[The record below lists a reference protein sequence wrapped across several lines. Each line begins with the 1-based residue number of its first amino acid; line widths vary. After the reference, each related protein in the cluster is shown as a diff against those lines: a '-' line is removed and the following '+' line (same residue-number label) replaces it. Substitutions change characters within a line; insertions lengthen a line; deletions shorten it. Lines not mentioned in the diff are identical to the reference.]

1 MGKNAPTL
9 PETAAFLEAAQA
21 AGPRDHAL
29 ACLLTLN
36 GLTVEAVCGARAS
49 DLRGQEGRGE
59 LAVSLV
65 GGRPVAMPIPPRTL
79 SALEDHLA
87 GRDEGPLLLAD
98 DGSPLGIQDAH
109 GIVRRL
115 VRAAGLGHRLD

>member
-29 ACLLTLN
+29 ACLMALN
-36 GLTVEAVCGARAS
+36 GLPLEAVCAAEVA
-49 DLRGQEGRGE
+49 DLRDDGSGML
-59 LAVSLV
+59 LAVSLT
-65 GGRPVAMPIPPRTL
+65 GGPPVTVPLPPRTVH
-79 SALEDHLA
+79 AIEDHLED
-87 GRDEGPLLLAD
+87 RDEGPLLLAD
-98 DGSPLGIQDAH
+98 DGSPLGLGAAH

-115 VRAAGLGHRLD
+115 VRAAGLGHRLP